1 MKKLLSL
8 VLAVMLVFSAMPA
21 LADDMPAD
29 DLTKHRS
36 MTAFLAV
43 DDYRY
48 FGTKDQS
55 PVMQYLMEKYN
66 FSIEFQHPVTNGE
79 TEAFNNMLG
88 SGFYT
93 DLMEITYS
101 TQTPANLYED
111 DVIIDLAPYIET
123 YMPNYYAY
131 LNDPANIKV
140 KQAMYDD
147 QGHCFTITTE
157 AGDGTPY
164 VGWGGMV
171 YRRDI
176 LETMTGGNVAFP
188 SGNDEPITVADW
200 EYMLE
205 LMKQYFTASGLPDT
219 ACLMLPWQGY
229 FPTGELVAGFG
240 CSGGWQV
247 KDGVV
252 SYGTTTPEF
261 YNYLVKMHEWYEKGY
276 IYQDFASRV
285 NDLFFQP
292 NPALVYGGSAGVFF
306 GGNWQLAGK
315 MSMPE
320 YGLNMDVRA
329 ASAPVDEANGQTTA
343 FPTLALYA
351 ASGVTSTSGAWC
363 VSTSCSKENMIRFMT
378 WADFLFTDEGAMMK
392 KHGFTGEL
400 AAADPLYVELGLE
413 KGTYWFDENGEFQV
427 DPKTTDGSLEMTGLN
442 GNRLPGRNINKYE
455 YERTEQV
462 WLDAN
467 AVWTRYG
474 DAGDFPV
481 SAVGTAKEEAE
492 LADYY
497 ATFNDYQN
505 SMVVK
510 FIMGTEELTPESYAA
525 YVKQMN
531 KFGVEESIKIKQAIY
546 DRFMAR

>member
-1 MKKLLSL
+1 MKKILALLLSAL
-8 VLAVMLVFSAMPA
+8 LLLASLPA
-21 LADDMPAD
+21 LAEELPAD
-29 DLTKHRS
+29 DLSQHRS

-55 PVMQYLMEKYN
+55 PVMQYLMDKFN
-66 FSIEFQHPVTNGE
+66 FSIEFQHPVTGGE
-79 TEAFNNMLG
+79 KEAFSLMLG
-88 SGFYT
+88 SQAYT
-93 DLMEITYS
+93 DIMEVTYS
-101 TQTPANLYED
+101 QDAPSILYED
-111 DVIIDLAPYIET
+111 GVIIDLAPYLET

-131 LNDPANIKV
+131 LNDPANATV
-140 KQAMYDD
+140 KQAMYDGD
-147 QGHCFTITTE
+147 GHCFTITSE

-176 LETMTGGNVAFP
+176 LDTMTGGQVAFP

-200 EYMLE
+200 DYMLE
-205 LMKQYFTASGLPDT
+205 LMKQYFDASGMPDT
-219 ACLMLPWQGY
+219 ACLILPWEG
-229 FPTGELVAGFG
+229 FFATGELVAGFG
-240 CSGGWQV
+240 TGGGWQV
-247 KDGVV
+247 TDGKV
-252 SYGTTTPEF
+252 SYGPTTPEF
-261 YNYLVKMHEWYEKGY
+261 YNYLVKMHEWFEKGY
-276 IYQDFASRV
+276 IYKDFASRV

-292 NPALVYGGSAGVFF
+292 NTALTYGGAAGVFF

-329 ASAPVDEANGQTTA
+329 ASAPIDEANGQTTA
-343 FPTLALYA
+343 FPTLALNA
-351 ASGVTSTSGAWC
+351 SSGVTNRSGAWC
-363 VSTSCSKENMIRFMT
+363 VSSTCSKENMIRFMT
-378 WADFLFTDEGAMMK
+378 WADYLFTDEGGMLK
-392 KHGFTGEL
+392 KYGFTGEL
-400 AAADPLYVELGLE
+400 AAANELYTQLGLE

-427 DPKTTDGSLEMTGLN
+427 NPKTTSGELEMIGLS

-467 AVWTRYG
+467 AVWSRYG
-474 DAGDFPV
+474 GEGDYPL
-481 SAVGTAKEEAE
+481 SATGTAQEESV
-492 LADYY
+492 LADYF

-510 FIMGTEELTPESYAA
+510 FIMGTEELTLESYAK
-525 YVKQMN
+525 YVEQMN
-531 KFGVEESIKIKQAIY
+531 KYGVEESIKIKQEIY
-546 DRFMAR
+546 DRFMSR